1 MKKKISKNNNSNI
14 KLNKKTGSTNLNDKK
29 SNSLRYHFF
38 NKEKNRNK
46 ISLII
51 NFLDINEQ
59 LPLLKLNSIFSKIII
74 NKYNLPFKSIES
86 LKQIKNN
93 KTSNDSKYSKLFMN
107 FKNIIENN
115 TIEEKE
121 YQFIVS
127 YLLKNVNNNC
137 IIFDSF
143 SEDNEINGEKN
154 TVTNEFISKKYNIF
168 FEFLS
173 KIKFFSNITHIKFK
187 LSDLDNKEIYLNKEV
202 FNELYFDNFFKNIN
216 HLEIEKIKNSIFF
229 INKLLSYKNNEIN
242 NVTKINISDINMKI
256 NTEEI
261 IDYDIYNS
269 LSFPELTN
277 LKYLFLVK
285 VNLSIFCLNEII
297 SKNSNLVRLVIL
309 NCSNNN
315 ISIYDEKEYAKPL
328 NKSLNNCNQL
338 NYVEFNNNNFSIYLT
353 SQILY
358 ILIEIFFKSNNIYL
372 IYCGYPNN
380 IDLNNKENDDQ
391 NNIFEF
397 PKCLRECKN
406 LINNEDFNKYLT
418 IKFNPSLS
426 YRIKKNKRI
435 IDVSNYLQ
443 NEKIIKEIE
452 YEKIKLTLYI
462 SDSPSISNNIK
473 KIMQNYYKKNITKYL
488 QIFCSFKNGELY
500 PMVNYDSKKEVYKS
514 IEKVTIY
521 FQNEDNN
528 IPLFGSRIIL
538 SLLAFFPCVKI
549 ISFKNINF
557 KNDNK
562 IFREYFDDINESF
575 EFVLFGEKNKDF
587 SLFKNKECCLK
598 EIKFNNCYFYNH
610 FIDKDITQEIEKKI
624 DSYLGKNVIRVIYI
638 D

>member
-93 KTSNDSKYSKLFMN
+93 KTSNESKYSKLFMN

-521 FQNEDNN
+521 FQNEDSN

-538 SLLAFFPCVKI
+538 SILAFFPCVKI